1 MNMAVSLP
9 QNQINES
16 KHCQRGAGSIAFSST
31 DMFVLLQM
39 YYNDPSTSLK
49 AYAQGLMFITG
60 TQVHPSTIS
69 CWFRFGFSIS
79 GTMCK
84 PNMIPYDK
92 FKPSTMTKLL
102 YILLSLL

>member
-1 MNMAVSLP
+1 MDEHGRILTP
-9 QNQINES
+9 KEINAS

-39 YYNDPSTSLK
+39 YYNDPLTSLK

-69 CWFRFGFSIS
+69 RWF
-79 GTMCK
+79 
-84 PNMIPYDK
+84 
-92 FKPSTMTKLL
+92 
-102 YILLSLL
+102 